1 MCRDTK
7 NRPEAEFVKMDEN
20 ICTYRWPDTGEEFT
34 TIAEYVPNI
43 DLTEYRV
50 LRAKVKVQWVESI
63 PRTKQLAQLKTIFP
77 GLQNIPKTELLSIIK
92 SGDEWEVGELLIDEA
107 ENLVKEG
114 QNIGLKI
121 IAKVV
126 DE

>member
-1 MCRDTK
+1 MLIFNT
-7 NRPEAEFVKMDEN
+7 P
-20 ICTYRWPDTGEEFT
+20 
-34 TIAEYVPNI
+34 
-43 DLTEYRV
+43 
-50 LRAKVKVQWVESI
+50 QWVDSI
-63 PRTKQLAQLKTIFP
+63 PRTKQLAQLKTIYP
-77 GLQNIPKTELLSIIK
+77 GLQAIPNTELLSIIK
-92 SGDEWEVGELLIDEA
+92 SGSEWEVGELLIDEA